1 MGLVES
7 GDVGITGEDETPGV
21 ADPIVFA
28 GEWKEPGV
36 KINCSS
42 PCLGCQWNT
51 KSIMMMILDSQIHIK
66 QKMKL
71 TQLSVAL

>member
-28 GEWKEPGV
+28 GEWKEPR
-36 KINCSS
+36 STF
-42 PCLGCQWNT
+42 LHHA
-51 KSIMMMILDSQIHIK
+51 LDASE
-66 QKMKL
+66 
-71 TQLSVAL
+71 TQNPS